1 MRKTSSGV
9 ALEMD
14 LDKLEKERG
23 ISRYKAVLMAA
34 QEARWLNDQERIAGM
49 DLRGEKATTVALRR
63 VFDGKVVETDDE
75 VVG

>member
-1 MRKTSSGV
+1 VIRISD
-9 ALEMD
+9 AHFEMD

-34 QEARWLNDQERIAGM
+34 KEARWLNDQQRIAGM
-49 DLRGEKATTVALRR
+49 DLGGEKPSSVALKR
-63 VFDGKVVETDDE
+63 VFDGKVVEADDE